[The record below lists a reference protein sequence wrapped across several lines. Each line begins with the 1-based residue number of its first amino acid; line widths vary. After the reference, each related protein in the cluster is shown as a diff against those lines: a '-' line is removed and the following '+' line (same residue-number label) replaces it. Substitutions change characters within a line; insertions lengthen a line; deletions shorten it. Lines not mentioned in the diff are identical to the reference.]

1 MGLIGDVPTA
11 QTLSCWF
18 QQGGG
23 PCAGQVAMAAK
34 DGISGCSCSDAGA
47 GDMILDCAPES
58 ESSSGEQAYEIK
70 RREPTML

>member
-1 MGLIGDVPTA
+1 VPSQVLRWREWGQGRGPPPEERFQPMGLIGDVPTA

-34 DGISGCSCSDAGA
+34 DGISGCSCSDA
-47 GDMILDCAPES
+47 
-58 ESSSGEQAYEIK
+58 
-70 RREPTML
+70 